1 MKNRIYG
8 LIGIKAVMAN
18 WNADFT
24 GYPKSTSDGNIYGSD
39 KALKYPMKKMW
50 EAQGEKIL
58 YIKSYKEGS
67 IQEKKAKKK
76 KSDDTINKEEKL
88 VIQPKSL
95 KERYEDIFN
104 IEDLKKEKST
114 QEIMKKLFEVVDIK
128 NFGATFATDDINLSI
143 TGAVQIAQGFNK
155 YEGTS
160 VEIQSIL
167 SPFRDSKKKDAKN
180 STLGSKIMS
189 DEAHY
194 IYNFC
199 INPQAYDEYIK
210 LGVTEGYT
218 REDYEKFKDVALVS
232 ATSFNTNS
240 KAGCEN
246 ELSIFIE
253 VEENQYLPNLE
264 SFVKFEKN
272 YDGKDIYHLE
282 FDQLLNDLGDKIKSV
297 EVYYNPYLLEIKTSL
312 KGVKYFN
319 IFTRKEV

>member
-1 MKNRIYG
+1 MLKNRIYG
-8 LIGIKAVMAN
+8 LIAIKAVMAN

-50 EAQGEKIL
+50 EAQGEKVL
-58 YIKSYKEGS
+58 YVKSFKESVIKD
-67 IQEKKAKKK
+67 KK
-76 KSDDTINKEEKL
+76 TKEE
-88 VIQPKSL
+88 VVTIQPKAL
-95 KERYEDIFN
+95 KERYEEIFDIK
-104 IEDLKKEKST
+104 DLKNEKST
-114 QEIMKKLFEVVDIK
+114 QEVLKNLFKAMDVK
-128 NFGATFATDDINLSI
+128 NFGATFAEEGNNLSI

-167 SPFRDSKKKDAKN
+167 SPFRDSTDGDAKN